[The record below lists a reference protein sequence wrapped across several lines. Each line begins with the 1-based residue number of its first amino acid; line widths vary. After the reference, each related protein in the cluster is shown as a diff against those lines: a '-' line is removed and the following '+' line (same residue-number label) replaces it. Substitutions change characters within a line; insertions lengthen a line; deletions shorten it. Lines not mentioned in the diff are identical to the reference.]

1 MQWFRWLNN
10 KKFRIW
16 VVVGALL
23 EIILLLQ
30 ACSSLSA
37 TQDMPTRATWTPV
50 AQPTDQ
56 PYQVESEIL
65 SHFGETPAVVI
76 FGSQDPED
84 ESPLQAINLSTED
97 VYDVAALTPG
107 PISTWSRPIMSADK
121 ELYFQIGPQLY
132 KLLPGGGVTATDLP
146 FDAEDPVFC
155 NWSWRGQVVCLNGL
169 MTEGYLVDQD
179 LNLVE
184 MPLPAY
190 TSADDSAALY
200 PPYRVG
206 ENAIR
211 IVQRTASQ
219 TGGRPGVFYRELD
232 LETLTMAN
240 VQVKFDLQFGR
251 RFVPSHNVAYT
262 DANVYDQFDGPLDVL
277 GLTDDAEKVI
287 IRTLMEKRDDEG
299 DLTDTVSWIEIYEQG
314 GDWPEYIG
322 DYPSNFTSPEKIF
335 YRNQMVTLY
344 KYVEEE
350 MREPLFPGV
359 YNLETGMRLFDS
371 TNVFGDPV
379 MPVVI
384 LPYGED
390 WLVGA
395 YYGLGLVNQTGNHLI
410 TEYFSDEIVEA
421 YGDVGLYVVSQ
432 PMEP

>member
-1 MQWFRWLNN
+1 LPQG
-10 KKFRIW
+10 
-16 VVVGALL
+16 GA
-23 EIILLLQ
+23 
-30 ACSSLSA
+30 
-37 TQDMPTRATWTPV
+37 
-50 AQPTDQ
+50 
-56 PYQVESEIL
+56 
-65 SHFGETPAVVI
+65 G
-76 FGSQDPED
+76 
-84 ESPLQAINLSTED
+84 AI
-97 VYDVAALTPG
+97 
-107 PISTWSRPIMSADK
+107 
-121 ELYFQIGPQLY
+121 
-132 KLLPGGGVTATDLP
+132 DLP
-146 FDAEDPVFC
+146 FDVEDPVFC
-155 NWSWRGQVVCLNGL
+155 NWSWQGQVVCLNGL

-190 TSADDSAALY
+190 TPADDTAAFY

-211 IVQRTASQ
+211 IVQKTASQ

-232 LETLTMAN
+232 LETLTIVNEQAR
-240 VQVKFDLQFGR
+240 FDLQFGR
-251 RFVPSHNVAYT
+251 RFIPSNHVAYSE
-262 DANVYDQFDGPLDVL
+262 ANMYDQFDGPLDVL
-277 GLTDDAEKVI
+277 GMPDDTKKVI

-322 DYPSNFTSPEKIF
+322 DYPSNFISSEKIF

-359 YNLETGMRLFDS
+359 YDLEMGLRLFDS
-371 TNVFGDPV
+371 TIVFGDPV

-390 WLVGA
+390 WLVGS
-395 YYGLGLVNQTGNHLI
+395 YYGLGLVNQTGNHII
-410 TEYFSDEIVEA
+410 TEYFPDEIVEA